1 MLSQGQWCS
10 SGLIGALIDEHLYV
24 ISEKSRFSCKSGEFY
39 FDECLECQLFSSSG
53 SLFVTLHSQMLSW
66 RAFNVIFQKNL
77 ISARWSIFNLMGQH
91 TMWSLLTSPRRANMV
106 FTDFV
111 FVNIFLIVA
120 FQDYDNITKAILAC
134 FQSFAIPLGGVY
146 FLLRFLFSFVFSS
159 FLIQNLEM
167 IKNQFI
173 AC

>member
-1 MLSQGQWCS
+1 
-10 SGLIGALIDEHLYV
+10 
-24 ISEKSRFSCKSGEFY
+24 
-39 FDECLECQLFSSSG
+39 
-53 SLFVTLHSQMLSW
+53 
-66 RAFNVIFQKNL
+66 
-77 ISARWSIFNLMGQH
+77 
-91 TMWSLLTSPRRANMV
+91 MWSLLTSPRRANMV